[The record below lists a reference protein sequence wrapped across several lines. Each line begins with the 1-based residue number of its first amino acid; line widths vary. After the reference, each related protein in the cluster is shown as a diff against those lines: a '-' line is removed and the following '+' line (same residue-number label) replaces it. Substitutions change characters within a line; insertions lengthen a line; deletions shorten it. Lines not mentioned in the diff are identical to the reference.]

1 MHILLITFS
10 SLPARP
16 EVLLYEKSHKIEDS
30 FGWIKDWR
38 RIATRYD
45 QYAHTFFSSICI
57 AASFIFYLRRMRPAP
72 SKDSLKLP
80 SAQRSDSLTI
90 LR

>member
-1 MHILLITFS
+1 MHILLITSS

-16 EVLLYEKSHKIEDS
+16 EVLLYEKRHKIEDS
-30 FGWIKDWR
+30 LGWIKDWR
-38 RIATRYD
+38 RIATRYN
-45 QYAHTFFSSICI
+45 QYAHTFFSSTCI
-57 AASFIFYLRRMRPAP
+57 AASHLRRMRPAP